1 MFLKQYQFRNPT
13 KNVYYIFKRNYNFKK
28 LSIEMEKNPYVKSI
42 IEEQSKKNEQQGV
55 LKKLID
61 KR

>member
-1 MFLKQYQFRNPT
+1 MFLKQSQFGNYT

-28 LSIEMEKNPYVKSI
+28 LSIQMEKNPHVKNLV
-42 IEEQSKKNEQQGV
+42 EEQSKKKERQGV